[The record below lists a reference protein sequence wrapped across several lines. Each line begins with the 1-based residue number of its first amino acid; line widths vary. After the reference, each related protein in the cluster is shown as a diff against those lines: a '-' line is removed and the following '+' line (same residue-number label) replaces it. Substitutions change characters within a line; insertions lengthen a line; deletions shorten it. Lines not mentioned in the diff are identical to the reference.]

1 MWPLSLGHIKFV
13 YAMFVIATE
22 TFYKTLHGFDHF
34 VHSAQSRLIVRCAY
48 IYSFYFMIYVWKIAN
63 TQNEF

>member
-1 MWPLSLGHIKFV
+1 
-13 YAMFVIATE
+13 MFVIATE

-48 IYSFYFMIYVWKIAN
+48 IYSFYFTIYVWKIAN